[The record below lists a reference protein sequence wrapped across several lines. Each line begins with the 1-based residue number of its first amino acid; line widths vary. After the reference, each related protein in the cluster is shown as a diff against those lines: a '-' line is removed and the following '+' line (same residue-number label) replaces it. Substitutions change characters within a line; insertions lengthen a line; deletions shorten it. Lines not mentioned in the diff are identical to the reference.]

1 MATII
6 GFGFVAGLIASAIAG
21 AVIFLAAAM
30 RLLHAGVA
38 AGLDR
43 IERSLGPATLA
54 ANHTGEE
61 FSRPRARFN

>member
-30 RLLHAGVA
+30 RLLHAAGSACLELSLRPA
-38 AGLDR
+38 A
-43 IERSLGPATLA
+43 LA
-54 ANHTGEE
+54 ASCGGED
-61 FSRPRARFN
+61 FSHPRARFN